1 MGGRSD
7 SRHEFRRFV
16 EFWLRNIMTFFK
28 LVIFCLALCSDFV
41 LGSSHLGF
49 RSGSEMAAIVRY
61 TDRMVCAVG
70 LALTMSEVPALVMGI
85 LNIVQLNNNQGLVSD
100 DWGTDAGTST

>member
-1 MGGRSD
+1 
-7 SRHEFRRFV
+7 
-16 EFWLRNIMTFFK
+16 
-28 LVIFCLALCSDFV
+28 
-41 LGSSHLGF
+41 
-49 RSGSEMAAIVRY
+49 MAAIVRY

-100 DWGTDAGTST
+100 DCGTDAGKSNDNLTRGCAWDSGNVSCCE